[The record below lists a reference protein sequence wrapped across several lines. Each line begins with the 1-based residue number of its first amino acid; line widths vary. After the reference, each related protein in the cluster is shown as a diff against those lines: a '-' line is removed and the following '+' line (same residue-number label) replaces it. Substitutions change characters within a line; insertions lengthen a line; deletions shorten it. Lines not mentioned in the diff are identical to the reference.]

1 MSAFFAAIS
10 DTGGGSASSATTAAT
25 AAAGA
30 GPNVYARAVA
40 RGESLLSTGDH
51 SSAGGEGA
59 RVVSPVNGGVT
70 AGPDNSFSVGAAVMG
85 EGGPAAAAASGG
97 GVRED
102 QDIPSQHI
110 CPLVQEPPFDAVH
123 FDVPSAN
130 GTTTTTPTS
139 QQVYEKSALYRF
151 VGTQGDLSLRRTLTH
166 PFTRVRIAR
175 NLAWDC
181 VSPVDPALQE
191 TLHRERSALGLLLE
205 DDNPLNDNDRS
216 QYDRTM
222 RGCVARCVYFL
233 CIL

>member
-40 RGESLLSTGDH
+40 RGESLLSTEDH

-59 RVVSPVNGGVT
+59 RVVSPVNGVT
-70 AGPDNSFSVGAAVMG
+70 AGPDNSFSVGAAVTG
-85 EGGPAAAAASGG
+85 EGDSVVVATSGG

-130 GTTTTTPTS
+130 GTTTTPTS
-139 QQVYEKSALYRF
+139 QQVYEKK
-151 VGTQGDLSLRRTLTH
+151 
-166 PFTRVRIAR
+166 
-175 NLAWDC
+175 
-181 VSPVDPALQE
+181 
-191 TLHRERSALGLLLE
+191 
-205 DDNPLNDNDRS
+205 
-216 QYDRTM
+216 
-222 RGCVARCVYFL
+222 
-233 CIL
+233 

>member
-1 MSAFFAAIS
+1 VRGYQDF
-10 DTGGGSASSATTAAT
+10 
-25 AAAGA
+25 
-30 GPNVYARAVA
+30 PN
-40 RGESLLSTGDH
+40 
-51 SSAGGEGA
+51 
-59 RVVSPVNGGVT
+59 
-70 AGPDNSFSVGAAVMG
+70 
-85 EGGPAAAAASGG
+85 
-97 GVRED
+97 
-102 QDIPSQHI
+102 QHI

-130 GTTTTTPTS
+130 GTTTTPTS

>member
-1 MSAFFAAIS
+1 VLFPLL
-10 DTGGGSASSATTAAT
+10 TGLLLVRIILFLLELQS
-25 AAAGA
+25 
-30 GPNVYARAVA
+30 
-40 RGESLLSTGDH
+40 RGRGIW
-51 SSAGGEGA
+51 
-59 RVVSPVNGGVT
+59 RRRRRRQRRRRRRRRR
-70 AGPDNSFSVGAAVMG
+70 
-85 EGGPAAAAASGG
+85 G

-130 GTTTTTPTS
+130 GTTTTPTS

-166 PFTRVRIAR
+166 PFTRVQIAL

-181 VSPVDPALQE
+181 IRPVAPALQE

-222 RGCVARCVYFL
+222 RGCVAWCVYFL